1 MENQSGEELL
11 KAYDALKNGDV
22 DRAKQLLEDAMEP
35 DFENKEIKF
44 AYWCCAFWGDFIS
57 NIKNLRNSE
66 EEPSPDELREGGL
79 SLLKMWDSYRTA
91 LEREDRE
98 RTSVQRAVYATQ
110 TCVFKLA
117 LGCFEDYLKNGEPT
131 GDDLC
136 DAHRRIGL
144 CRKKL
149 GEYEDALNHLMKA
162 NEITSSNPL
171 ILAEMADCYALCG
184 DEKKAKVLFR
194 EAFFIDAQKIEMVF
208 LESELIRCLIK
219 RVKEKGYTGNA
230 LLEWIPVYGVLFG
243 VFNVKRE
250 LKQSEVGRLKQDIY
264 AKENEL
270 KNPSNGK
277 QTIVPKLI
285 NMYFWLIDHYS
296 RSNDSLANDE
306 IKNCLLQI
314 RVHDEDVYRMYT
326 N

>member
-110 TCVFKLA
+110 TCV
-117 LGCFEDYLKNGEPT
+117 
-131 GDDLC
+131 
-136 DAHRRIGL
+136 
-144 CRKKL
+144 
-149 GEYEDALNHLMKA
+149 
-162 NEITSSNPL
+162 S
-171 ILAEMADCYALCG
+171 
-184 DEKKAKVLFR
+184 
-194 EAFFIDAQKIEMVF
+194 
-208 LESELIRCLIK
+208 
-219 RVKEKGYTGNA
+219 
-230 LLEWIPVYGVLFG
+230 
-243 VFNVKRE
+243 
-250 LKQSEVGRLKQDIY
+250 
-264 AKENEL
+264 
-270 KNPSNGK
+270 
-277 QTIVPKLI
+277 
-285 NMYFWLIDHYS
+285 
-296 RSNDSLANDE
+296 
-306 IKNCLLQI
+306 
-314 RVHDEDVYRMYT
+314 
-326 N
+326 